1 MRTLILGMSLLAFTP
16 AVMAPAYAQQPA
28 AVAPAPTVT
37 TPSQSSTVPAPA
49 IEGETS
55 FYRVAAIAAGAVGGV
70 IVANALTAG
79 MITPV
84 LLTGSG
90 GASAM
95 MAGGG
100 YALTAGQAGVTVV
113 GAVVGGYVGNWLY
126 GED

>member
-1 MRTLILGMSLLAFTP
+1 MRTLILGLSLLAFTP
-16 AVMAPAYAQQPA
+16 VAMAPAYAQQPA
-28 AVAPAPTVT
+28 ASVPVPTVT
-37 TPSQSSTVPAPA
+37 APSASSMVPTPVTDS
-49 IEGETS
+49 ETS

-90 GASAM
+90 GGSAM

-100 YALTAGQAGVTVV
+100 YALAAGQAGVTVV
-113 GAVVGGYVGNWLY
+113 GAVVGGYVGNWIY
-126 GED
+126 GE